1 MMSRG
6 VTRRSRR
13 RKQPSQR
20 VAVSSTVSRMPAIRS
35 ALVVTAVLSIATGT
49 YFAFSDD
56 LTRLISRPTEMR
68 VPYED
73 QIAELR
79 AQIDRM
85 SGQFL
90 DQKQAE
96 QQLTALLGAQVDRIG
111 QLEQHA
117 SALEQHASALTDLFT
132 TGTIKLER
140 IAPPEATPPE
150 KSTPASTI
158 NDTVNFVAL
167 SDRKAHL
174 QSRELPT
181 RATKKHHRM
190 HRAAHQHASLRHRIG
205 RPKRIAAPEAYPA
218 EKRLQS
224 SQLISATT
232 KSYASITDQ

>member
-56 LTRLISRPTEMR
+56 LTRLISRPTEVR

-73 QIAELR
+73 QIAKLR

-96 QQLTALLGAQVDRIG
+96 QQLTAQLGAQVDRIG

-150 KSTPASTI
+150 KSTPASTT

-181 RATKKHHRM
+181 RATKKHHRI
-190 HRAAHQHASLRHRIG
+190 HRAAHQHASLRHRVG
-205 RPKRIAAPEAYPA
+205 RPKRIALPEAYPA

-232 KSYASITDQ
+232 KPYASITDQ